1 MLSPFPRTHTRT
13 QTHTHTRAT
22 RTTALVLTHPGL
34 LGTRLPI
41 ARRIGATAPGL
52 RRPRPPSKARPSQGA
67 KARRGAA
74 RRMLPR
80 RRPGA
85 KVPHGARRARQ
96 CAGGRRSRPP
106 RRAMA
111 RARPISKTDLREPR
125 PLARCWRRRARLRG
139 QRPRRARRAKTRS
152 IWRFTR
158 PSSPSLP
165 RASRKGACAGTQG
178 RRGTQ
183 STLLSEGLAGS
194 AGHGCRSAASS
205 PPVALTSLKF
215 GGAANGS
222 ARRGSAVIVSSPS
235 SLGHTA
241 QPAPAPKKTLDR
253 RVSQVDILLKGH
265 EKHNAM
271 FATKSSIADC
281 RRACPGPRARV
292 PAVRVLFCGGR
303 VSSLPSDECSSEQ
316 IRQAWFDSEMAA
328 RIDPVASP
336 ERRRA
341 LAPRL

>member
-1 MLSPFPRTHTRT
+1 
-13 QTHTHTRAT
+13 
-22 RTTALVLTHPGL
+22 
-34 LGTRLPI
+34 
-41 ARRIGATAPGL
+41 
-52 RRPRPPSKARPSQGA
+52 
-67 KARRGAA
+67 
-74 RRMLPR
+74 
-80 RRPGA
+80 
-85 KVPHGARRARQ
+85 
-96 CAGGRRSRPP
+96 
-106 RRAMA
+106 
-111 RARPISKTDLREPR
+111 
-125 PLARCWRRRARLRG
+125 
-139 QRPRRARRAKTRS
+139 
-152 IWRFTR
+152 
-158 PSSPSLP
+158 
-165 RASRKGACAGTQG
+165 
-178 RRGTQ
+178 
-183 STLLSEGLAGS
+183 
-194 AGHGCRSAASS
+194 
-205 PPVALTSLKF
+205 VALTSLKF